1 MLRLL
6 RTKTPSEPVASE
18 ISDAD
23 LLTRFKQSSSP
34 NDLLPLYERH
44 AELIYALAL
53 RYLGTPQRAEDA
65 GMEVWA
71 VLLDKLPKH
80 DISNF
85 RSWLQTTIRN
95 HCLMQLRREKRDPLQ
110 QTNNDDVFMQSDRL
124 LHLSTE
130 SNHHQDPDT
139 RPLYH
144 CMKQLNDEQRR
155 CVSMF
160 YLQEGESYQT
170 IAEQLDLSVGR
181 VRSHLQNGRRNLK
194 ICLEGQE
201 ENQSEE

>member
-6 RTKTPSEPVASE
+6 RNKPAHETTASE

-23 LLTRFKQSSSP
+23 LLVQFKRNNSP

-65 GMEVWA
+65 GMEIWA

-130 SNHHQDPDT
+130 SNHQQAPDT

-144 CMKQLNDEQRR
+144 CLKQLKEQQRR

-160 YLQEGESYQT
+160 YLQEGESYQS
-170 IAEQLDLSVGR
+170 IAEQLNLSIGG

-194 ICLEGQE
+194 TCLEGQE
-201 ENQSEE
+201 ENQPEE